1 MRAVF
6 LNDYAVLS
14 AAGAD
19 RDALRAALFADRP
32 VGVAVEDEVLPGRA
46 LAVGRVR
53 APLVDLDPLPI
64 EQRSRN
70 NALLLTALVPL
81 RPAIDAA
88 LARFGAAR
96 VGVVLG
102 SSTSGIGEAE
112 RAFAV
117 RRRDGALAP
126 DFRLEQQELGAPAA
140 CLATAIGSRGPAYT
154 VSTACSSGAK
164 ALASAARLVNAGIC
178 DAVIA
183 GGVDSLCRFTVAG
196 FAALEA
202 ISPERCNPLSANRR
216 GINIGE
222 GAALFVVTREGGP
235 LRLSG
240 WGESAD
246 AHHMSAPDPS
256 GQGATRAMAA
266 ALARAG
272 LDPTAIDYV
281 NLHGTATPHNDAME
295 ARAVHGLFGAATP
308 VSSTKP
314 LTGHALG
321 AAGAI
326 EAAIAA
332 LVLTDNPAGLLPRQ
346 WWDGVADPALPEL
359 ATVRGDTRLGRAP
372 RHVLSNSFAFGGSNV
387 ALVLSAA

>member
-1 MRAVF
+1 MTAAY
-6 LNDYAVLS
+6 LNDYSVLC

-19 RDALRAALFADRP
+19 RAALRTALFAAEA
-32 VGVAVEDEVLPGRA
+32 VGVTVEDELLPGRA

-53 APLVDLDPLPI
+53 APLVALDALPI
-64 EQRSRN
+64 GQRSRN
-70 NALLLTALVPL
+70 NALLLTALEPL
-81 RPAIDAA
+81 RPA
-88 LARFGAAR
+88 LAAAR
-96 VGVVLG
+96 ERYGPARIGVVLG

-112 RAFAV
+112 RAFAAKHAGGV
-117 RRRDGALAP
+117 LAA

-140 CLATAIGSRGPAYT
+140 CLAAAIGSRGPAYT

-164 ALASAARLVNAGIC
+164 ALASAARLLAAGIC
-178 DAVIA
+178 DAVVA

-202 ISPERCNPLSANRR
+202 VSPERCNPLSANRR

-222 GAALFVVTREGGP
+222 GAALFLVSREEGP
-235 LRLSG
+235 VRLSG
-240 WGESAD
+240 WGESVD

-256 GQGATRAMAA
+256 GAGALRAMRA

-272 LDPTAIDYV
+272 LDAAAIDYV
-281 NLHGTATPHNDAME
+281 NLHGTATLHNDAME
-295 ARAVHGLFGAATP
+295 ARAIAALFGAATP

-332 LVLTDNPAGLLPRQ
+332 LVLTDNPAGRLPRQ
-346 WWDGVADPALPEL
+346 WWDGVADPALPPL
-359 ATVRGDTRLGRAP
+359 SVVDAGHALGRAP

-387 ALVLSAA
+387 ALVLSAP

>member
-1 MRAVF
+1 MGGVYLRDF
-6 LNDYAVLS
+6 SVLS

-19 RDALRAALFADRP
+19 RAALRSALFADAP
-32 VGVAVEDEVLPGRA
+32 GGVAVEDEVLPGRA

-53 APLVDLDPLPI
+53 SPLLALDHLPV
-64 EQRSRN
+64 EQQSRN
-70 NALLLTALVPL
+70 NALLLTALLPL
-81 RPAIDAA
+81 RPAVDAA

-112 RAFAV
+112 RAFAG
-117 RRRDGALAP
+117 RRRDGALDTA
-126 DFRLEQQELGAPAA
+126 FRLEQQELGAPAA
-140 CLATAIGSRGPAYT
+140 CLAQAIGSRGPAYT

-164 ALASAARLVNAGIC
+164 ALASAARLLNAGFC

-196 FAALEA
+196 FAALDA

-222 GAALFVVTREGGP
+222 GAALFVVSRDESP

-240 WGESAD
+240 WGETAD

-256 GQGATRAMAA
+256 GAGARRAMSA

-272 LDPTAIDYV
+272 LDAAAIDYV
-281 NLHGTATPHNDAME
+281 NLHGTATAHNDAME
-295 ARAVHGLFGAATP
+295 ARAVHALFGATTP

-314 LTGHALG
+314 LTGHTLG

-332 LVLTDNPAGLLPRQ
+332 LVLTDNDDGRLPRQ
-346 WWDGVADPALPEL
+346 WWDGEADPALPAL
-359 ATVRGDTRLGRAP
+359 AAVGADARLGRPP
-372 RHVLSNSFAFGGSNV
+372 RHVLSNSFAFGGSNI
-387 ALVLSAA
+387 ALVLSVA